1 MTSDSKVKAVPA
13 PRRRRAAGGEQGGP
27 GVAIEPPAVV
37 GNPQPLKLPAVVGN
51 PQPLKL
57 PHERDES
64 VDAPVEAPTA
74 PMRQA
79 YRDVARGLADTDRGA
94 EVGRTYAR
102 LKRRPAT
109 GA

>member
-1 MTSDSKVKAVPA
+1 MTSESKVKAVPA
-13 PRRRRAAGGEQGGP
+13 ARRHRAVAGGVQGGP
-27 GVAIEPPAVV
+27 GVVIAPPA
-37 GNPQPLKLPAVVGN
+37 AVGN

-64 VDAPVEAPTA
+64 VAAPVAAPTA

-102 LKRRPAT
+102 LKR
-109 GA
+109 

>member
-13 PRRRRAAGGEQGGP
+13 PRRRRAAGGVQGGP

-37 GNPQPLKLPAVVGN
+37 GNPQPLKLP
-51 PQPLKL
+51 
-57 PHERDES
+57 HERDES
-64 VDAPVEAPTA
+64 VAAPVAAPAA

-94 EVGRTYAR
+94 EVDRTYAR
-102 LKRRPAT
+102 LKRQPAT
-109 GA
+109 GT